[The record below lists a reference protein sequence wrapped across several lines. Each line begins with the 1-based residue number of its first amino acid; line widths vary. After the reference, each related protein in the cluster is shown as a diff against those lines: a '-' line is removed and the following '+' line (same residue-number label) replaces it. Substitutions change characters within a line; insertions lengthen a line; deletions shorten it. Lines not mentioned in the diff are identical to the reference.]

1 MLREVVR
8 LVLPLECAG
17 CGRPDVVLCGPCS
30 ELLCGAP
37 RRVDAD
43 APRLDVAGRDDRLP
57 VWALADYRGPV
68 REAVVAWKD
77 RGRADLDPVLVAG
90 LRSAA
95 RTVAPSVQRAVGPTT
110 HVLVVPVPS
119 SPLASLRR
127 GRAPVG
133 VLASAVVDGFRGVGL
148 RASLCPAL
156 VGRASARD
164 QVGLGQRA
172 RQRNVSG
179 RVALRRSAPA
189 RTARGAGAVLGSAR
203 GRSGR
208 AGVPGCAI
216 VLVDDV
222 LTTGATLA
230 TAAAALGQVR
240 IPTLAALVLAAT
252 PAPRGTLVLPPGPG
266 AG

>member
-17 CGRPDVVLCGPCS
+17 CGRPDVVLCPACTALVAGP
-30 ELLCGAP
+30 P

-43 APRLDVAGRDDRLP
+43 APRLDLAGREDRLP
-57 VWALADYRGPV
+57 VWAFADYRGPV
-68 REAVVAWKD
+68 REAVVSWKD
-77 RGRADLDPVLVAG
+77 RGRADLDPVLTAA
-90 LRSAA
+90 LRSGVRELVPTVRLAA
-95 RTVAPSVQRAVGPTT
+95 GPATEL
-110 HVLVVPVPS
+110 LVVPVPS
-119 SPLASLRR
+119 SPLATLRR
-127 GRAPVG
+127 GRSPVG
-133 VLASAVVDGFRGVGL
+133 VLAGAVVDGL
-148 RASLCPAL
+148 RSAGARARLCTAL

-179 RVALRRSAPA
+179 RIAV
-189 RTARGAGAVLGSAR
+189 RGARLARAV
-203 GRSGR
+203 GREH
-208 AGVPGCAI
+208 PTAI

-230 TAAAALGQVR
+230 AAEAALARTGLPV
-240 IPTLAALVLAAT
+240 LAALVLAAT
-252 PAPRGTLVLPPGPG
+252 PPPGGTLVLPLGPG

>member
-8 LVLPLECAG
+8 LVLPLECGG
-17 CGRPDVVLCGPCS
+17 CGRPDVVLCPTCTA
-30 ELLCGAP
+30 LVAGAP

-43 APRLDVAGRDDRLP
+43 APRLDLAGRDDRLP
-57 VWALADYRGPV
+57 VWAFADYRGPV

-77 RGRADLDPVLVAG
+77 RGRADLDPVLTAALRAG
-90 LRSAA
+90 ARELAPTVRLAA
-95 RTVAPSVQRAVGPTT
+95 GPATEL
-110 HVLVVPVPS
+110 LVVPVPS

-127 GRAPVG
+127 GRSPVG
-133 VLASAVVDGFRGVGL
+133 VLAGAVVDGL
-148 RASLCPAL
+148 RSGGGRARLCTML

-179 RVALRRSAPA
+179 RIAVRSARLA
-189 RTARGAGAVLGSAR
+189 RAAG
-203 GRSGR
+203 GREHST
-208 AGVPGCAI
+208 AI

-230 TAAAALGQVR
+230 AADRVLGAAGV
-240 IPTLAALVLAAT
+240 PVLAALVLAAT
-252 PAPRGTLVLPPGPG
+252 PALGGTLVLPLGPCSG
-266 AG
+266 